1 MYVCMYVLYVYIFM
15 YCIETVCIEEALSI
29 QEESHPG
36 EVSMETAVT
45 LNNLG
50 VVNAHIGNNMY
61 VCMYVC
67 MYTKRWDFISSPFSL
82 SFFAGDLKKAQSYL
96 QRTADVSLCVFVSAA

>member
-1 MYVCMYVLYVYIFM
+1 MFGSRSLKAADLMQNLATVLDGQGRLTEARDLLGIPMYVCMYVFMYVYIFM
-15 YCIETVCIEEALSI
+15 HCIETVCIEEALSI

-67 MYTKRWDFISSPFSL
+67 MYTKR
-82 SFFAGDLKKAQSYL
+82 
-96 QRTADVSLCVFVSAA
+96 

>member
-1 MYVCMYVLYVYIFM
+1 MYIVFSEKSILYVYIFM
-15 YCIETVCIEEALSI
+15 YCIETVCIEEVLSI

-61 VCMYVC
+61 VRMYVC
-67 MYTKRWDFISSPFSL
+67 IYTKR
-82 SFFAGDLKKAQSYL
+82 
-96 QRTADVSLCVFVSAA
+96 

>member
-1 MYVCMYVLYVYIFM
+1 MLFF
-15 YCIETVCIEEALSI
+15 VCIEEALSI
-29 QEESHPG
+29 QEEHHPG
-36 EVSMETAVT
+36 DVSMETAVT

-61 VCMYVC
+61 VCMYACMYVC
-67 MYTKRWDFISSPFSL
+67 MYTKRWNFISSPFSL